1 MKRELNEHSNTGYNW
16 EKELGEIRA
25 AVNENVQLEII
36 PQQNMTNY
44 NPGAGYDN
52 MGLICGTGL

>member
-1 MKRELNEHSNTGYNW
+1 MKRELGYNW
-16 EKELGEIRA
+16 EKELEEIRA